1 MSRITAADLAELL
14 AAVRCLNC
22 VCCEYSVQEQVERV
36 LADAGVAF
44 EREASLSPT
53 DRIDFFIGGEI
64 GVEVKVGGSPSSVL
78 RQIARYAAS
87 SQVSGLVLIVTRAR
101 IASLVPPAINGKA
114 VTVVAIGRRLL

>member
-1 MSRITAADLAELL
+1 MSRTVADLAELL

-36 LADAGVAF
+36 LTDACVAF
-44 EREASLSPT
+44 EREVSLSPT
-53 DRIDFFIGGEI
+53 DRIDFLIGEI
-64 GVEVKVGGSPSSVL
+64 GVEIKVGGSPSSVL
-78 RQIARYAAS
+78 RQIARYATS
-87 SQVSGLVLIVTRAR
+87 IRVSKLVLLVTRAR